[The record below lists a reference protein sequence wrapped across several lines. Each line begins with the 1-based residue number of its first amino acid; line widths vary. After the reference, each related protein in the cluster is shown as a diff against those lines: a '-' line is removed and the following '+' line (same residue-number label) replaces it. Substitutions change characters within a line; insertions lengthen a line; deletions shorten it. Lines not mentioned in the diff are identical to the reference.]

1 MVQNRKGCE
10 NVVESLKVT
19 KLASE
24 LSGCDHLGFVAKR
37 QEDYVVDASDEKL
50 KRWFAFLNHH
60 MGNEGAEGM
69 FILLAYIRHRK
80 ILIHFGDATIFV

>member
-1 MVQNRKGCE
+1 M
-10 NVVESLKVT
+10 T

-60 MGNEGAEGM
+60 MGNEGAEGKSTY
-69 FILLAYIRHRK
+69 FSDQILESHIR
-80 ILIHFGDATIFV
+80 FYF